1 MTKFIASLFS
11 CMVKLLYICAD
22 FASVAFYPLS
32 KLFSKNK
39 IRILCYH
46 RVCDLPKTKDL
57 MLTYNV
63 TPTVFDQQMAFLSQN
78 GFNVITLEQLV
89 DYKHEKKGHPTKT
102 VVITF
107 DDGYRDNYINAFPV
121 LQKYNFKATFFV
133 VTDYINS
140 DRIFQWLDLG
150 NESLSHCQKNKQ
162 YWLPLT
168 KDHILNMDADGACF
182 GSHTKT
188 HRNLNNANKR
198 MVLEELR
205 DSKQCLEKI
214 LLKPIRCFSY
224 PYGAVN
230 KLTKNWVSETG
241 YSCAVTVKAGGN
253 TLNSDFLELR
263 RTSIQ
268 GQDSCAKFRRKVEG
282 AYDWFEYLLETLGF
296 VKRIVLRKAGR
307 E

>member
-1 MTKFIASLFS
+1 
-11 CMVKLLYICAD
+11 
-22 FASVAFYPLS
+22 
-32 KLFSKNK
+32 
-39 IRILCYH
+39 
-46 RVCDLPKTKDL
+46 
-57 MLTYNV
+57 
-63 TPTVFDQQMAFLSQN
+63 
-78 GFNVITLEQLV
+78 
-89 DYKHEKKGHPTKT
+89 
-102 VVITF
+102 
-107 DDGYRDNYINAFPV
+107 
-121 LQKYNFKATFFV
+121 
-133 VTDYINS
+133 
-140 DRIFQWLDLG
+140 
-150 NESLSHCQKNKQ
+150 
-162 YWLPLT
+162 
-168 KDHILNMDADGACF
+168 MDADGACF

-224 PYGAVN
+224 PYGTVN

-268 GQDSCAKFRRKVEG
+268 EQDSCAKFRRKVEG

-296 VKRIVLRKAGR
+296 VKRIVQYPGR
-307 E
+307 